1 MLPTNEVNP
10 FSVIPL
16 SMLPRAQAHLGIL
29 SGSQGARNCVFEVFP
44 WSLRRDYRQKSHE
57 APGHEAAIDP
67 RWLPNRTI
75 CPSLVKTRTCTDSF
89 SFLIF
94 IKVKSSQKKPRFQSY
109 WVVLLYFFVD
119 QQSTGFI
126 ATPTRKFVAI
136 VISLLVCVQCPFSF
150 FFQTFTFR
158 LVTVFLSVKH
168 WTGEAHDT
176 TCNEQKKDNSIKIHG
191 ISKTNLKQGAHIH

>member
-1 MLPTNEVNP
+1 MKWTLFQSFPYQCCLVP
-10 FSVIPL
+10 KCILGFYSVV
-16 SMLPRAQAHLGIL
+16 RAHATAFLK
-29 SGSQGARNCVFEVFP
+29 FFP
-44 WSLRRDYRQKSHE
+44 WSLRRDYRQKSQE

-75 CPSLVKTRTCTDSF
+75 CPSLVKTRTWTDSF

-94 IKVKSSQKKPRFQSY
+94 IELKSSRKKPRLQSC